1 MVYSL
6 LENFEKINS
15 YQAVWVEGNGGKALC
30 AGGDVKILYRPN
42 NTAED
47 RSRFFRNEFYLD
59 YKFTELKG
67 HMISCWDGIIMGG
80 GVGLTAFGSFVI
92 ATEKTV
98 FAMPEAK
105 LGFFTDVGVNY
116 LFARMRGNLGYYL
129 GMTGMRL
136 KGEEAYIAG
145 LANYY
150 IPSSKLPKVKSEI
163 KNLFSNKDKIINEK
177 QIIASIL
184 SKYHSPSGK
193 KHLDN

>member
-1 MVYSL
+1 
-6 LENFEKINS
+6 
-15 YQAVWVEGNGGKALC
+15 
-30 AGGDVKILYRPN
+30 
-42 NTAED
+42 
-47 RSRFFRNEFYLD
+47 
-59 YKFTELKG
+59 
-67 HMISCWDGIIMGG
+67 MISCWDGIIMGG

-136 KGEEAYIAG
+136 KGEQAYIAG

-150 IPSSKLPKVKSEI
+150 IPSSKLAEVRSEI
-163 KNLFSNKDKIINEK
+163 ESTFAVKEK
-177 QIIASIL
+177 LANSKEVIASIL
-184 SKYHSPSGK
+184 RKYHSPSGK
-193 KHLDN
+193 KVLDN

>member
-1 MVYSL
+1 M
-6 LENFEKINS
+6 
-15 YQAVWVEGNGGKALC
+15 WVEGSGGKALC

-47 RSRFFRNEFYLD
+47 RARFFRNEFYLD
-59 YKFTELKG
+59 YKFTELKA

-136 KGEEAYIAG
+136 KGE
-145 LANYY
+145 
-150 IPSSKLPKVKSEI
+150 
-163 KNLFSNKDKIINEK
+163 
-177 QIIASIL
+177 
-184 SKYHSPSGK
+184 
-193 KHLDN
+193 